1 MMTPDRS
8 QQIEEIF
15 QAVVELAP
23 DERERY
29 LCEACNDDI
38 TLKQDVELRL
48 HQHDSGAIT
57 SDSSFDLHAAT
68 TGPPLWQSYQTD
80 DIDPLIGRRLGAYK
94 VERQIGRGGMGAVYE
109 AVRADREFTKRVA
122 IKLVKRGMDTDFILR
137 RFRKERQILAALDH
151 PHIALLLDGGTTDDG
166 LPFFVMEFIEGQPLY
181 RYSDAFQLNIAE
193 RLKLFRAIC
202 DAVHYAHQKQVVH
215 RDIKP
220 SNVLVTAEGIP
231 KLLDFGIAKL
241 LNPDLAGDIT
251 HDPTATSMRLMTPE
265 YASPEQVQG
274 ATTTPSTDVY
284 SLGVL
289 LYELLTGHRPYRLR
303 NRAPHE
309 IARVIC
315 EEAPAPLS
323 VVITRPDDLLH
334 SGTPGDE
341 AATLLQLY
349 AFRRSTLE
357 SLRREFTGD
366 LDEIVMRALR
376 KEPQWRYQTVEQ
388 LRDDITCFLEGRPLS
403 ILPDAPFA
411 APSSDLPAGKQPV
424 SENSLAVL
432 PLKMLDMSS
441 GADSGPDYLGTGL
454 ADALIARLSAI
465 RRFAVRP
472 TSSVLTYGV
481 DSDPLLA
488 GRELRV
494 AFVLDG
500 RMRRAGDRIR
510 VTVQLLNVHDGT
522 AVWAGQFDERF
533 TDVLTLEDTIS
544 AQVAEALVPHLTGDE
559 RQRLAKRGT
568 NDPQAH
574 EAYLRGRYYWNT
586 FSEDG
591 FAKAI
596 VCYHQ
601 AIALDP
607 NYAAAYAGV
616 AAYYNW
622 LGSFTVLPFAECAA
636 SAYDAA
642 ATAVVIDPT
651 LAEAHAALGQA
662 ILCRDFAWANAE
674 RQLLH
679 AIELNPDY
687 SVARIWYALQL
698 AMEGRFT
705 ESLREAQIAR
715 DLDPLAI
722 ISRFS
727 LVWCSYHARRFEE
740 AYQLARTTLEAEPRN
755 LTMLH
760 GSSFLS
766 SRLGY
771 HDEAIAAAQ
780 KSVDLMGKASHTLS
794 RLGSAHAHA
803 GNIEAAEAILLEMD
817 EITTRRH
824 ISPYHLALV
833 HCALDRTEEALD
845 LLDVA
850 FETKDAKVLW
860 TGVDPELD
868 RLHGH
873 PRFNDLLRKLNHRLA
888 ALPALLAHSQA
899 EQESIAVLPFKVFGS
914 SEENS
919 GDEHLG
925 IGLTDALIT
934 RLSNVQRL
942 IVRPTSSVLRF
953 SGGTHD
959 PLVAGRDLGVHYIVD
974 GSLRRSGNRLRVT
987 AQLLSVGE
995 GVSRWVEQFDE
1006 DSTDALQIEDSI
1018 SEQVANALLPR
1029 LTRNEQRQL
1038 SKRGTD
1044 SAEAFE
1050 SYLQGRYHWSTY
1062 TESGFA
1068 KALECYTNAIKLDPR
1083 YALAYTGIA
1092 DYYNW
1097 LGVFGIRPFA
1107 ECSAAA
1113 KEAASRAV
1121 ELDPGAAEAYSALGF
1136 ATVCHNFDWAVAEG
1150 QHRRAIEINPN
1161 YATGH
1166 HWYGFHL
1173 MMVGRF
1179 DEALREMLRAREL
1192 DPLSPNIMQGLS
1204 WCYYQWRRFDESIT
1218 TSEHML
1224 EAMPDMAYG
1233 LLTYSWALRQVGRS
1247 DEGVSVAEK
1256 AQALSGGGQFF
1267 LAGLAASYAAAGR
1280 NYDARA
1286 VLDKLT
1292 ELSAHSYV
1300 SPYHRAIVHVHLGEH
1315 EAALTLLRE
1324 AYAINDGWLVWLG
1337 VEPQFDPLRDEPA
1350 FAELLAKTRN
1360 PVGASAD
1367 IPVESIVAAPIPE
1380 HAAVP
1385 TSHGDE
1391 SESSVTSPI
1400 SSPDTLASDNEEAH
1414 QLYTAGRYYATRRT
1428 ADGMRQA
1435 IERLER
1441 AVEIDPGFALAHSEL
1456 ADCYALLNWYVEP
1469 PPADAWQH
1477 ARNSAL
1483 KAVQS
1488 DPLLAEAH
1496 ASLGFVKLHYDRD
1509 WEGAERELRE
1519 AILLKP
1525 GMQVAHRWYAY
1536 SLSAMGRHEEAAA
1549 EIERARE
1556 ISPQSP
1562 VIATALANVLFL
1574 AGKFDAT
1581 IEQCH
1586 KALALDPGAV
1596 SAYTILRWAY
1606 EKKGMHNEA
1615 LATYEQERSFAGDT
1629 PTTRAKRAHVLAA
1642 IGKTDEAL
1650 AILEELLAHRQEQWV
1665 TAYEIAIIYCLLADR
1680 DNAFRWLAQA
1690 EREHAVGFTFVRV
1703 DPHLESLRTDPL
1715 FEQML
1720 RRTEQTVIYSE
1731 RKK

>member
-8 QQIEEIF
+8 QRIEELF
-15 QAVVELAP
+15 QAAVALAP
-23 DERERY
+23 AEREGF
-29 LCEACNDDI
+29 LCAACNDDV
-38 TLKQDVELRL
+38 TLKQDVESRL
-48 HQHDSGAIT
+48 SHHDSAATTGAG
-57 SDSSFDLHAAT
+57 SFDPHAAP
-68 TGPPLWQSYQTD
+68 TGPPLWRQDQTE

-94 VERQIGRGGMGAVYE
+94 IERQIGRGGMGAVYE

-151 PHIALLLDGGTTDDG
+151 PNIALLLDGGTTDDG

-181 RYSDAFQLNIAE
+181 RYSDAYQLNISE
-193 RLKLFRAIC
+193 RLRLFRAIC

-220 SNVLVTAEGIP
+220 SNVLVTSDGVP

-241 LNPDLAGDIT
+241 LNPDIAGDIT

-315 EEAPAPLS
+315 EESPAPLS
-323 VVITRPDDLLH
+323 VVISRSDDLLA
-334 SGTPGDE
+334 GGAVKAGMTM
-341 AATLLQLY
+341 LQQLY
-349 AFRRSTLE
+349 AVRRSTLDE
-357 SLRREFTGD
+357 LRREFSGD

-376 KEPQWRYQTVEQ
+376 KEPKWRYQTVEQ
-388 LRDDITCFLEGRPLS
+388 LRDDITCLLEGQPLS
-403 ILPDAPFA
+403 VLPDAPFA
-411 APSSDLPAGKQPV
+411 QTDRPTGERSFNG
-424 SENSLAVL
+424 NSLAVL
-432 PLKMLDMSS
+432 PLKVLDPTHES
-441 GADSGPDYLGTGL
+441 DSGPDYLGTGL
-454 ADALIARLSAI
+454 ADALITRLSGI

-472 TSSVLTYGV
+472 TSSVLGYGH
-481 DSDPLLA
+481 DSDPIVA

-510 VTVQLLNVHDGT
+510 VTVQLLNVDDGT

-533 TDVLTLEDTIS
+533 TDVLSLEDAIS
-544 AQVAEALVPHLTGDE
+544 AHVAEALLPHITGDE
-559 RQRLAKRGT
+559 RRTLAKRGT
-568 NDPQAH
+568 DDPQAH

-616 AAYYNW
+616 AAYHNW
-622 LGSFTVLPFAECAA
+622 LGSFTVLPFAQCAA

-642 ATAVVIDPT
+642 ATAVAIDPS

-662 ILCRDFAWANAE
+662 ILCRDFAWTTAE
-674 RQLLH
+674 RELLH

-687 SVARIWYALQL
+687 PVARILYALQL

-705 ESLREAQIAR
+705 ESLREAQHAR
-715 DLDPLAI
+715 DLDPMAI
-722 ISRFS
+722 VSRFTV
-727 LVWCSYHARRFEE
+727 VWCSYHGRRFEE
-740 AYQLARTTLEAEPRN
+740 GYQIARTTLDSEPRN
-755 LTMLH
+755 LPMLH
-760 GSSFLS
+760 GFSFLA

-771 HDEAIAAAQ
+771 HEEAIAAAQ
-780 KSVDLMGKASHTLS
+780 KSVELMGKASHTLS
-794 RLGSAHAHA
+794 RLGSAYAHA
-803 GNIEAAEAILLEMD
+803 GDSSAAETVLAEMD
-817 EITTRRH
+817 EIAARRH
-824 ISPYHLALV
+824 ISQYHRALV
-833 HCALDRTEEALD
+833 HCGLGQVEEALD
-845 LLDVA
+845 LLERA
-850 FETKDAKVLW
+850 FDTKDAKVLW
-860 TGVDPELD
+860 AGVDPELD
-868 RLHGH
+868 SLHGH

-888 ALPALLAHSQA
+888 SLPTLPAHSLAG
-899 EQESIAVLPFKVFGS
+899 QESIAVLPFKVLGS
-914 SEENS
+914 SS
-919 GDEHLG
+919 GSNEDAHLG
-925 IGLTDALIT
+925 LGLADALIT

-953 SGGTHD
+953 RDAARD
-959 PLVAGRDLGVHYIVD
+959 PLLAGRDLGVHYVVD

-1018 SEQVANALLPR
+1018 SDQVANALLPR

-1038 SKRGTD
+1038 SKRGTS

-1050 SYLQGRYHWSTY
+1050 FYLHGRYHWNTY
-1062 TESGFA
+1062 SESGFA
-1068 KALECYTNAIKLDPR
+1068 KAFECYTKAIQLDPR

-1113 KEAASRAV
+1113 RDAAAKAV
-1121 ELDPGAAEAYSALGF
+1121 ELDPDSAEAYSALGF
-1136 ATVCHNFDWAVAEG
+1136 ATVCHNFDWGVAEG
-1150 QHRRAIEINPN
+1150 YHRRAIEINPN
-1161 YATGH
+1161 YITGH
-1166 HWYGFHL
+1166 QWYGFHL

-1179 DEALREMLRAREL
+1179 DEALREHLRAREL
-1192 DPLSPNIMQGLS
+1192 DPLSPSIMQGLA
-1204 WCYYQWRRFDESIT
+1204 WCYYQARNYDDSIT
-1218 TSEHML
+1218 TSQKML
-1224 EAMPDMAYG
+1224 EAVPDFAYG
-1233 LLTYSWALRQVGRS
+1233 LITYAWALRQAGKTQES
-1247 DEGVSVAEK
+1247 VSVSEK
-1256 AQALSGGGQFF
+1256 ALELSNGGQFF
-1267 LAGLAASYAAAGR
+1267 LAGLGASYAADGR

-1286 VLDKLT
+1286 VLDRLT
-1292 ELSAHSYV
+1292 EMSAHSYV
-1300 SPYHRAIVHVHLGEH
+1300 SPYHRAIVYVHLKEYD
-1315 EAALTLLRE
+1315 EAMTLLRE
-1324 AYAINDGWLVWLG
+1324 AYAVNDGWLTWLG
-1337 VEPQFDPLRDEPA
+1337 VEPEFDPLRKEPA

-1360 PVGASAD
+1360 PVAVDGFTLLVAQGPSPGKAENDSDAKSSSA
-1367 IPVESIVAAPIPE
+1367 I
-1380 HAAVP
+1380 
-1385 TSHGDE
+1385 
-1391 SESSVTSPI
+1391 TSPVVTPA
-1400 SSPDTLASDNEEAH
+1400 PDTQGPGSEEAQ
-1414 QLYTAGRYYATRRT
+1414 QLFTAGRYYATRRT

-1441 AVEIDPGFALAHSEL
+1441 AVDLDPGFARAYSEL

-1469 PPADAWQH
+1469 PPADAWEH
-1477 ARNSAL
+1477 AKESAQ
-1483 KAVQS
+1483 KAVEA
-1488 DPLLAEAH
+1488 DPELAEAH
-1496 ASLGFVKLHYDRD
+1496 ASLGFVKLHFDRD
-1509 WEGAERELRE
+1509 WEGAERELRQ

-1525 GMQVAHRWYAY
+1525 GVQVAHRWYAY
-1536 SLSAMGRHEEAAA
+1536 SLSAMGRHEEAAS

-1562 VIATALANVLFL
+1562 VIATALANILFL
-1574 AGKFDAT
+1574 AGRFDDT
-1581 IEQCH
+1581 IDQCQ

-1596 SAYTILRWAY
+1596 AAYTILRWAY

-1642 IGKTDEAL
+1642 TGKRAEAL
-1650 AILEELLAHRQEQWV
+1650 AILDDLMANRQEQWV
-1665 TAYEIAIIYCLLADR
+1665 TAYEIAIIYCLLDDR
-1680 DNAFRWLAQA
+1680 DNAFRWLSQA

-1703 DPHLESLRTDPL
+1703 DPHLESLRSDPL

-1720 RRTEQTVIYSE
+1720 RRTDQTIVYGL
-1731 RKK
+1731 RPR